1 MGRFSKVFVLTGL
14 LLVLG
19 HLGFSQQVN
28 TTSGVAVVNNT
39 PASTAPII
47 APPAIALPG
56 SGTPVGAPVPVGVND
71 PRAGA
76 GYVKETTIVPG
87 AESYVISPP
96 SVAVTGNPASAPAV
110 NVAATT
116 QPVGNAPVGF
126 RPGIAGTS
134 NGATIGSSLGT
145 STSTVA
151 DAAAK
156 FKSQKAMI
164 HARMITNQD
173 IYALNR
179 NNNGMTTNR
188 ESMPQSESLP
198 QSDIAN
204 PGNASNNGVLDQRD
218 LDKVN
223 AALARSRAKQ
233 AAKDKAEAERQQNQ
247 AQPSAPKP

>member
-1 MGRFSKVFVLTGL
+1 M
-14 LLVLG
+14 
-19 HLGFSQQVN
+19 
-28 TTSGVAVVNNT
+28 A
-39 PASTAPII
+39 ASR
-47 APPAIALPG
+47 
-56 SGTPVGAPVPVGVND
+56 V
-71 PRAGA
+71 
-76 GYVKETTIVPG
+76 
-87 AESYVISPP
+87 
-96 SVAVTGNPASAPAV
+96 
-110 NVAATT
+110 
-116 QPVGNAPVGF
+116 VGF

-134 NGATIGSSLGT
+134 NGATIGSSLGP

-179 NNNGMTTNR
+179 NNNGGMTTSR

-233 AAKDKAEAERQQNQ
+233 AAKDNTEAERQQTSQ
-247 AQPSAPKP
+247 R